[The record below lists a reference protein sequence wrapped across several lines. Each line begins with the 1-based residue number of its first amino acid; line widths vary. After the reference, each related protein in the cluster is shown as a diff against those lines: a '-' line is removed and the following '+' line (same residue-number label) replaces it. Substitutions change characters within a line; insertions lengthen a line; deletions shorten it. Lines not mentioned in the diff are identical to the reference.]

1 MVTVIGG
8 GGAGL
13 YFSQKYKQ
21 KNLEEE
27 VIVIEEHKEIG
38 KPIQCTGILTDDI
51 LKLMPK
57 KDIEKVTLNK
67 ITKTTIH
74 SPNNSVQIP
83 ISTNYIICN
92 SSFIEQLHNK
102 AEKQEVTIKNGYRYL
117 NNKGS
122 NIEVRNID
130 TKKIE
135 TIKDNALIGAD
146 GPGSLV
152 ARNNNLMQKR
162 RFLTGVQARVR
173 IKDFDKKNIDFYP
186 YIGDYAWFTPES
198 DEIARIG
205 VAAEKNAK
213 QIFDD
218 FIKKY
223 PGKILEMQGGP
234 IPLHKPGTRV
244 QQAERRTQRT
254 ERSKNKTEFSS
265 QSSRFSVSLVGDS
278 ALQIKNTTGGGIIPG
293 MKAAQVLAEDINK
306 YPKKLGKLNREL
318 YTHYTIHKI
327 LQKYTNKDWDQ
338 LIERTKNEN
347 VQKIIRETNRDQAL
361 KLLLKLATTPSM
373 IKEGLKAITKLSTRK

>member
-1 MVTVIGG
+1 MVSVIGA

-21 KNLEEE
+21 NNPEEE
-27 VIVIEEHKEIG
+27 VKVIEEHKEIG
-38 KPIQCTGILTDDI
+38 KPVQCTGILTDDI

-67 ITKTTIH
+67 IHKTTVH
-74 SPNNSVQIP
+74 SPNNKVQIP

-92 SSFIEQLHNK
+92 VSFIQQLYDK
-102 AEKQEVTIKNGYRYL
+102 AEKQGVQIKNGYRYL

-122 NIEVRNID
+122 NIEIRNID

-135 TIKDNALIGAD
+135 TIKDSKLIGAD
-146 GPGSLV
+146 GPASHV
-152 ARNNNLMQKR
+152 AKNNNLMTKR

-173 IKDFDKKNIDFYP
+173 IKDFDKENIDFYP

-213 QIFDD
+213 QIFDS

-234 IPLHKPGTRV
+234 IPLHKL
-244 QQAERRTQRT
+244 RTKIQN
-254 ERSKNKTEFSS
+254 KNKDFL
-265 QSSRFSVSLVGDS
+265 VNLVGDS

-293 MKAAQVLAEDINK
+293 MKAAQILAQDINL

-318 YTHYTIHKI
+318 YIHYTIHKI
-327 LQKYTNKDWDQ
+327 LQKYSDKDWDK
-338 LIERTKNEN
+338 LIQRTKNEKI
-347 VQKIIRETNRDQAL
+347 QKIIKETNRDQAL
-361 KLLLKLATTPSM
+361 KLLLKLATKSSM
-373 IKEGLKAITKLSTRK
+373 IKEGLKAITKL